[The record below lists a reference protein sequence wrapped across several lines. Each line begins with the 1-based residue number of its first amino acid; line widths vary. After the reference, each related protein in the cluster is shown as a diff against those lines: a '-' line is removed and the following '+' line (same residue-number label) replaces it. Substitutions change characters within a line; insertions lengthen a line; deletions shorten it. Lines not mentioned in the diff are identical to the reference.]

1 MTRIGFIGLGNMGG
15 PMAANL
21 ARAGHTVQVFDLVAE
36 SLTRAIEAGCIAAG
50 DAREAVSGCELVISM
65 LPAGEHVR
73 SLWLGESAGER
84 GGQDLLAA
92 LPHGALVIDCSTID
106 VASARQVGAA
116 AQARGI
122 RFLDA
127 PVSGGVAGAAAGTLT
142 FIVGGEQADF
152 EAAKPV
158 LACMGQNLFH
168 AGALGAGQIA
178 KMCNN
183 MLLAIH
189 MAGTAEA
196 LALGVKEGLDPGV
209 LSTIMG
215 KSSGNNWSL
224 ERYNPW
230 PGVMENV
237 PASRNYQGG
246 LHDPVDGQRLRIGH
260 GPGRACPQ
268 RRADGGAGAQPVQP
282 ARHQGAGGP
291 GFFQHR
297 RTLSGQDRAGLRA
310 AIYLFTR

>member
-21 ARAGHTVQVFDLVAE
+21 ARAGHTVQVFDLVAQNIE
-36 SLTRAIEAGCIAAG
+36 RAIAAGCIAAG
-50 DAREAVSGCELVISM
+50 DAREAVTGCEVVISM

-73 SLWLGESAGER
+73 DLWLGESAGER

-92 LPHGALVIDCSTID
+92 LPVSALVIDCSTID
-106 VASARQVGAA
+106 VESVRQVGEAA
-116 AQARGI
+116 RARGL
-122 RFLDA
+122 RFIDA

-142 FIVGGEQADF
+142 FIVGGDAADF
-152 EAAKPV
+152 EVAKPL

-168 AGALGAGQIA
+168 AGTLGAGQIA

-196 LALGVKEGLDPGV
+196 LALGVKEGLDPAV

-237 PASRNYQGG
+237 PAARNYQGG
-246 LHDPVDGQRLRIGH
+246 FMTRLMVKDLGLAMALAEHARSAVPMGALARNLFNLHAAQGH
-260 GPGRACPQ
+260 GSR
-268 RRADGGAGAQPVQP
+268 DFSSIVELYLDKEDP
-282 ARHQGAGGP
+282 A
-291 GFFQHR
+291 
-297 RTLSGQDRAGLRA
+297 
-310 AIYLFTR
+310 

>member
-21 ARAGHTVQVFDLVAE
+21 ARAGHAVRVFDLMPESVAK
-36 SLTRAIEAGCIAAG
+36 AIAAGCIAAG
-50 DAREAVSGCELVISM
+50 DAREAVTGCDLAISM

-73 SLWLGESAGER
+73 GLWLAEG
-84 GGQDLLAA
+84 GGQDLLGA
-92 LPHGALVIDCSTID
+92 LPAGAQVIDCSTID
-106 VASARQVGAA
+106 VASARAVGDAA
-116 AQARGI
+116 KARGI

-127 PVSGGVAGAAAGTLT
+127 PVSGGVTGAAAGTLT
-142 FIVGGEQADF
+142 FIVGGESADF
-152 EAAKPV
+152 EAARPI

-196 LALGVKEGLDPGV
+196 LALGVKEGLDPAV

-230 PGVMENV
+230 PGVMENA
-237 PASRNYQGG
+237 PASRGYEGG
-246 LHDPVDGQRLRIGH
+246 FMTRLMVKDLGLAMALAEHAHSAVPMGALARNLFNLHASQSRESKDFSSILELYLDKSQ
-260 GPGRACPQ
+260 
-268 RRADGGAGAQPVQP
+268 DKSGAM
-282 ARHQGAGGP
+282 
-291 GFFQHR
+291 
-297 RTLSGQDRAGLRA
+297 
-310 AIYLFTR
+310 

>member
-21 ARAGHTVQVFDLVAE
+21 AKAGHRVQVFDLVAE
-36 SLTRAIEAGCIAAG
+36 NIDHAIAAGCIAAG
-50 DAREAVSGCELVISM
+50 DAREAVIGCEVVISM

-73 SLWLGESAGER
+73 ALWLGESDGER
-84 GGQDLLAA
+84 GGQDLLAT
-92 LPHGALVIDCSTID
+92 LPVGGLVIDCSTID
-106 VASARQVGAA
+106 VDSARQVGEAA
-116 AQARGI
+116 CARGL
-122 RFLDA
+122 RFIDA

-142 FIVGGEQADF
+142 FIVGGDAVDF
-152 EAAKPV
+152 EAAKPL

-168 AGALGAGQIA
+168 AGSLGAGQIA

-196 LALGVKEGLDPGV
+196 LALGVKEGLDPAV

-237 PASRNYQGG
+237 PAARNYQGG
-246 LHDPVDGQRLRIGH
+246 FMTRLMVKDLGLAMALAEHGHSAVPMGALARNLFNLHAAQGQGSRDFSSIVELYLDKQDP
-260 GPGRACPQ
+260 A
-268 RRADGGAGAQPVQP
+268 
-282 ARHQGAGGP
+282 
-291 GFFQHR
+291 
-297 RTLSGQDRAGLRA
+297 
-310 AIYLFTR
+310 

>member
-21 ARAGHTVQVFDLVAE
+21 ARAGHAVRVFDLMPESVAK
-36 SLTRAIEAGCIAAG
+36 AIAAGCIAAG
-50 DAREAVSGCELVISM
+50 DAREAVTGCDLAISM

-73 SLWLGESAGER
+73 GLWLAEG
-84 GGQDLLAA
+84 GGQDLLGA
-92 LPHGALVIDCSTID
+92 LPAGAQVIDCSTID
-106 VASARQVGAA
+106 VASAHAVGDAA
-116 AQARGI
+116 KARGI

-127 PVSGGVAGAAAGTLT
+127 PVSGGVTGAAAGTLT
-142 FIVGGEQADF
+142 FIVGGESADF
-152 EAAKPV
+152 EAARPI

-230 PGVMENV
+230 PGVMENA
-237 PASRNYQGG
+237 PASRGYEGG
-246 LHDPVDGQRLRIGH
+246 FMTRLMVKDLGLAMALAEHAHSAVPMGALARNLFNLHASQSRESKDFSSILELYLDKSQ
-260 GPGRACPQ
+260 
-268 RRADGGAGAQPVQP
+268 DKSGAM
-282 ARHQGAGGP
+282 
-291 GFFQHR
+291 
-297 RTLSGQDRAGLRA
+297 
-310 AIYLFTR
+310 

>member
-21 ARAGHTVQVFDLVAE
+21 ARAGHRVQVFDLVAQNIE
-36 SLTRAIEAGCIAAG
+36 RAIAAGCIATG
-50 DAREAVSGCELVISM
+50 DARDAATGCEVVISM

-73 SLWLGESAGER
+73 DLWLGESAGER

-92 LPHGALVIDCSTID
+92 LPVGALVIDCSTID
-106 VASARQVGAA
+106 VDSARQVGEAA
-116 AQARGI
+116 RARGL
-122 RFLDA
+122 RFIDA

-142 FIVGGEQADF
+142 FIVGGDGADF
-152 EAAKPV
+152 ESAKPL

-196 LALGVKEGLDPGV
+196 LALGVKEGLDPAV

-237 PASRNYQGG
+237 PAARNYQGG
-246 LHDPVDGQRLRIGH
+246 FMTRLMVKDLGLAMALAEHAHSAVPMGALARNLFNLHAAQGQGSRDFSSIVELYLDKQ
-260 GPGRACPQ
+260 GPA
-268 RRADGGAGAQPVQP
+268 
-282 ARHQGAGGP
+282 
-291 GFFQHR
+291 
-297 RTLSGQDRAGLRA
+297 
-310 AIYLFTR
+310 

>member
-1 MTRIGFIGLGNMGG
+1 
-15 PMAANL
+15 MAANL
-21 ARAGHTVQVFDLVAE
+21 ARAGHGVRVFDLMPESVAK
-36 SLTRAIEAGCIAAG
+36 AIAAGCIAAG
-50 DAREAVSGCELVISM
+50 DASEAVADCDVVISM

-73 SLWLGESAGER
+73 ALWLGESAGER

-92 LPHGALVIDCSTID
+92 LPAGALVIDCSTID
-106 VASARQVGAA
+106 VASARQVGEAA
-116 AQARGI
+116 RARGI
-122 RFLDA
+122 RFIDA

-142 FIVGGEQADF
+142 FIVGGELADF
-152 EAAKPV
+152 EAARPI
-158 LACMGQNLFH
+158 LAHMGQNLFH

-196 LALGVKEGLDPGV
+196 LALGVKEGLDPSV

-237 PASRNYQGG
+237 PAARNYQGA
-246 LHDPVDGQRLRIGH
+246 L
-260 GPGRACPQ
+260 
-268 RRADGGAGAQPVQP
+268 
-282 ARHQGAGGP
+282 
-291 GFFQHR
+291 
-297 RTLSGQDRAGLRA
+297 
-310 AIYLFTR
+310 

>member
-21 ARAGHTVQVFDLVAE
+21 AKAGHGVQVFDLVPD
-36 SLTRAIEAGCIAAG
+36 SLTKAVAAGCIAAG
-50 DAREAVSGCELVISM
+50 DAREAVTGCELVISM

-73 SLWLGESAGER
+73 GLWLGED
-84 GGQDLLAA
+84 GGQDLLGA
-92 LPHGALVIDCSTID
+92 LPAGALVIDCSTID
-106 VASARQVGAA
+106 VASARRVGEAA
-116 AQARGI
+116 RARGI
-122 RFLDA
+122 RFIDA
-127 PVSGGVAGAAAGTLT
+127 PVSGGVAGAVAGSLT
-142 FIVGGEQADF
+142 FIVGGEAADF
-152 EAAKPV
+152 EAARPV
-158 LACMGQNLFH
+158 LAQMGKNLLH

-196 LALGVKEGLDPGV
+196 LALGVKEGLDPAV
-209 LSTIMG
+209 LSAIMG

-237 PASRNYQGG
+237 PAARGYQGG
-246 LHDPVDGQRLRIGH
+246 FMTRLMVKDLGLAMALAEHAHSAVPMGALARNLFNLHANKDEGGRDFSSILELYLSKA
-260 GPGRACPQ
+260 PGEE
-268 RRADGGAGAQPVQP
+268 
-282 ARHQGAGGP
+282 
-291 GFFQHR
+291 
-297 RTLSGQDRAGLRA
+297 
-310 AIYLFTR
+310 

>member
-21 ARAGHTVQVFDLVAE
+21 ARAGHAVRVFDLMPESVAK
-36 SLTRAIEAGCIAAG
+36 AIAAGCIAAG
-50 DAREAVSGCELVISM
+50 DAREAVTGCDLAISM

-73 SLWLGESAGER
+73 GLWLAEG
-84 GGQDLLAA
+84 GGQDLLGA
-92 LPHGALVIDCSTID
+92 LPAGAQVIDCSTID
-106 VASARQVGAA
+106 VASARAVGDAA
-116 AQARGI
+116 KARGI

-127 PVSGGVAGAAAGTLT
+127 PVSGGVTGAAAGTLT
-142 FIVGGEQADF
+142 FIVGGESADF
-152 EAAKPV
+152 EAARPI

-230 PGVMENV
+230 PGVMENA
-237 PASRNYQGG
+237 PASRGYEGG
-246 LHDPVDGQRLRIGH
+246 FMTRLMVKDLGLAMALAEHAHSAVPMGALARNLFNLHASQSRESKDFSSILELYLDKSQ
-260 GPGRACPQ
+260 
-268 RRADGGAGAQPVQP
+268 DKSGAM
-282 ARHQGAGGP
+282 
-291 GFFQHR
+291 
-297 RTLSGQDRAGLRA
+297 
-310 AIYLFTR
+310 

>member
-21 ARAGHTVQVFDLVAE
+21 ARAGHAVRVFDLMPESVAK
-36 SLTRAIEAGCIAAG
+36 AIAAGCIAAG
-50 DAREAVSGCELVISM
+50 DAREAVTGCDLAISM
-65 LPAGEHVR
+65 LPAGDHVR
-73 SLWLGESAGER
+73 GLWLSEG
-84 GGQDLLAA
+84 GGQDLLGA
-92 LPHGALVIDCSTID
+92 LPTGALVIDCSTID
-106 VASARQVGAA
+106 VASARAVGDAA
-116 AQARGI
+116 KARGI

-127 PVSGGVAGAAAGTLT
+127 PVSGGVTGAAAGTLT
-142 FIVGGEQADF
+142 FIVGGESADF
-152 EAAKPV
+152 EAARPI

-196 LALGVKEGLDPGV
+196 LALGVKEGLDPVV

-230 PGVMENV
+230 PGVMENA
-237 PASRNYQGG
+237 PASRGYEGGFMTRLMVKDLGLAMALAEHAHSAVPMGALARNLFNLHASQGRESKDFSSI
-246 LHDPVDGQRLRIGH
+246 LELYLDKSQDKS
-260 GPGRACPQ
+260 
-268 RRADGGAGAQPVQP
+268 GAM
-282 ARHQGAGGP
+282 
-291 GFFQHR
+291 
-297 RTLSGQDRAGLRA
+297 
-310 AIYLFTR
+310 

>member
-21 ARAGHTVQVFDLVAE
+21 ARAGHGVRVFDLMPESVAK
-36 SLTRAIEAGCIAAG
+36 AIAAGCIAAG
-50 DAREAVSGCELVISM
+50 DARETVADCDVVISM

-73 SLWLGESAGER
+73 GLWLGESA
-84 GGQDLLAA
+84 GQDLLAA
-92 LPHGALVIDCSTID
+92 LPAGALVIDCSTID
-106 VASARQVGAA
+106 VASARQVGEAA
-116 AQARGI
+116 RARGI
-122 RFLDA
+122 RFIDA

-142 FIVGGEQADF
+142 FIVGGELADF

-230 PGVMENV
+230 PGVMANV
-237 PASRNYQGG
+237 PAARNYQGG
-246 LHDPVDGQRLRIGH
+246 FMTRLMVKDLGLAMALAEHAHSAVPMGALARNLFNLHASQGQESKDFSSIVELYLDKTQDPSQ
-260 GPGRACPQ
+260 
-268 RRADGGAGAQPVQP
+268 AG
-282 ARHQGAGGP
+282 
-291 GFFQHR
+291 
-297 RTLSGQDRAGLRA
+297 
-310 AIYLFTR
+310 

>member
-21 ARAGHTVQVFDLVAE
+21 AKAGHGVQVFDLMPE
-36 SLTRAIEAGCIAAG
+36 SVSRAIAAGCIAAG
-50 DAREAVSGCELVISM
+50 DAREAVSGCDVVISM

-73 SLWLGESAGER
+73 GLWLAE
-84 GGQDLLAA
+84 GGGHDLLGA
-92 LPHGALVIDCSTID
+92 LPAGALVIDCSTID
-106 VASARQVGAA
+106 VASARLVGEAA
-116 AQARGI
+116 KARGI
-122 RFLDA
+122 RFIDA
-127 PVSGGVAGAAAGTLT
+127 PVSGGVTGAMAGTLT
-142 FIVGGEQADF
+142 FIVGGESADF
-152 EAAKPV
+152 EAARPV
-158 LACMGQNLFH
+158 LALMGQNLFH

-196 LALGVKEGLDPGV
+196 LALGVKEGLDPAV

-237 PASRNYQGG
+237 PAARGYQGG
-246 LHDPVDGQRLRIGH
+246 FMTRLMVKDLGLAMVLAEHAHSAVPLGALARNLFNLHASKDE
-260 GPGRACPQ
+260 
-268 RRADGGAGAQPVQP
+268 GA
-282 ARHQGAGGP
+282 RDFSSILELYLSKTQGEE
-291 GFFQHR
+291 
-297 RTLSGQDRAGLRA
+297 
-310 AIYLFTR
+310 

>member
-1 MTRIGFIGLGNMGG
+1 
-15 PMAANL
+15 MAANL
-21 ARAGHTVQVFDLVAE
+21 ARAGHRVQVFDLVAQNIE
-36 SLTRAIEAGCIAAG
+36 RAIAAGCIAAG
-50 DAREAVSGCELVISM
+50 DAREAVAGCEVVISM

-73 SLWLGESAGER
+73 DLWLSE
-84 GGQDLLAA
+84 GQDLLAA
-92 LPHGALVIDCSTID
+92 LPVGALVIDCSTID
-106 VASARQVGAA
+106 VDSARQVGEAA
-116 AQARGI
+116 RARGL
-122 RFLDA
+122 RFIDA

-142 FIVGGEQADF
+142 FIVGGDAADF
-152 EAAKPV
+152 EAAKPL

-196 LALGVKEGLDPGV
+196 LALGVKEGLDPAV

-237 PASRNYQGG
+237 PAARNYQGG
-246 LHDPVDGQRLRIGH
+246 FMTRLMVKDLGLAMALAEHGHSTVPMGALARNLFNLHAAQGQGSRDFSSIVELYLDKQDP
-260 GPGRACPQ
+260 A
-268 RRADGGAGAQPVQP
+268 
-282 ARHQGAGGP
+282 
-291 GFFQHR
+291 
-297 RTLSGQDRAGLRA
+297 
-310 AIYLFTR
+310 

>member
-21 ARAGHTVQVFDLVAE
+21 ARAGHAVRVFDLMPESVAK
-36 SLTRAIEAGCIAAG
+36 AIAAGCIAAG
-50 DAREAVSGCELVISM
+50 DAREAVTGCDLAISM

-73 SLWLGESAGER
+73 GLWLAEG
-84 GGQDLLAA
+84 GGQDLLGA
-92 LPHGALVIDCSTID
+92 LPAGAQVIDCSTID
-106 VASARQVGAA
+106 VASARAVGDAA
-116 AQARGI
+116 KARGI

-127 PVSGGVAGAAAGTLT
+127 PVSGGVTGAAAGTLT
-142 FIVGGEQADF
+142 FIVGGESADF
-152 EAAKPV
+152 EAARPI

-230 PGVMENV
+230 PGVMENA
-237 PASRNYQGG
+237 PASRGYEGG
-246 LHDPVDGQRLRIGH
+246 FMTRLMVKDLGLAMALAEHAHSAVPMGALARNLFNLHASQSRESKDFSSILDLYLDKSQ
-260 GPGRACPQ
+260 
-268 RRADGGAGAQPVQP
+268 DKSGAM
-282 ARHQGAGGP
+282 
-291 GFFQHR
+291 
-297 RTLSGQDRAGLRA
+297 
-310 AIYLFTR
+310 

>member
-1 MTRIGFIGLGNMGG
+1 MTSIGFIGLGNMGG

-21 ARAGHTVQVFDLVAE
+21 ARAGHGVRVFDLMPESVAK
-36 SLTRAIEAGCIAAG
+36 AIAAGCIAAG
-50 DAREAVSGCELVISM
+50 DARETVADCDVVISM

-73 SLWLGESAGER
+73 GLWLGESAGER

-92 LPHGALVIDCSTID
+92 LPAGALVIDCSTID
-106 VASARQVGAA
+106 VASARQVGEVAR
-116 AQARGI
+116 ARGI
-122 RFLDA
+122 RFIDA

-142 FIVGGEQADF
+142 FIVGGELADF

-196 LALGVKEGLDPGV
+196 LALGVKEGLDPSV

-237 PASRNYQGG
+237 PASRHYQGG
-246 LHDPVDGQRLRIGH
+246 FMTRLMVKDLGLAMALAEHAHSAVPMGALARNLFNLHASQGQESKDFSSIVELYLDKTRDPSQ
-260 GPGRACPQ
+260 
-268 RRADGGAGAQPVQP
+268 AG
-282 ARHQGAGGP
+282 
-291 GFFQHR
+291 
-297 RTLSGQDRAGLRA
+297 
-310 AIYLFTR
+310 

>member
-1 MTRIGFIGLGNMGG
+1 
-15 PMAANL
+15 
-21 ARAGHTVQVFDLVAE
+21 
-36 SLTRAIEAGCIAAG
+36 
-50 DAREAVSGCELVISM
+50 M
-65 LPAGEHVR
+65 LPAGDHVR
-73 SLWLGESAGER
+73 GLWLSEG
-84 GGQDLLAA
+84 GGQDLLGA
-92 LPHGALVIDCSTID
+92 LPAGALVIDCSTID
-106 VASARQVGAA
+106 VASARAVGAA
-116 AQARGI
+116 AKTRGI

-142 FIVGGEQADF
+142 FIVGGESADF
-152 EAAKPV
+152 EAAKPI
-158 LACMGQNLFH
+158 LASMGQNLFH

-230 PGVMENV
+230 PGVMENA
-237 PASRNYQGG
+237 PASRGYEGGFMTRLMVKDLGLAMALAEHAHSAVPMGALARNLFNLHASQGQESKDFSSILALYLG
-246 LHDPVDGQRLRIGH
+246 K
-260 GPGRACPQ
+260 
-268 RRADGGAGAQPVQP
+268 AQ
-282 ARHQGAGGP
+282 GEK
-291 GFFQHR
+291 
-297 RTLSGQDRAGLRA
+297 
-310 AIYLFTR
+310 

>member
-21 ARAGHTVQVFDLVAE
+21 AKAGHRVQVFDLVAQSVE
-36 SLTRAIEAGCIAAG
+36 RAIAAGCIAAG
-50 DAREAVSGCELVISM
+50 DAREAVTGCEVVISM
-65 LPAGEHVR
+65 LPAGEHVCA
-73 SLWLGESAGER
+73 LWLGESDGER
-84 GGQDLLAA
+84 GGQDLLAT
-92 LPHGALVIDCSTID
+92 LPVGTLVIDCSTID
-106 VASARQVGAA
+106 VDSARQVGEAA
-116 AQARGI
+116 RARGLHFI
-122 RFLDA
+122 DA

-142 FIVGGEQADF
+142 FIVGGDAADF
-152 EAAKPV
+152 EAVKPL

-168 AGALGAGQIA
+168 AGVLGAGQIA

-196 LALGVKEGLDPGV
+196 LALGVKQGLDPAV

-237 PASRNYQGG
+237 PAARNYQGG
-246 LHDPVDGQRLRIGH
+246 FMTRLMVKDLGLAMVLAEHGHSAVPMGALARNLFNLHAAQGQGSRDFSSIVELYLDKQDP
-260 GPGRACPQ
+260 A
-268 RRADGGAGAQPVQP
+268 
-282 ARHQGAGGP
+282 
-291 GFFQHR
+291 
-297 RTLSGQDRAGLRA
+297 
-310 AIYLFTR
+310 

>member
-21 ARAGHTVQVFDLVAE
+21 ARAGHRVQVFDLVAQNIE
-36 SLTRAIEAGCIAAG
+36 CAIAAGCIATG
-50 DAREAVSGCELVISM
+50 DAREAVTGCEVVISM

-73 SLWLGESAGER
+73 DLWLSE
-84 GGQDLLAA
+84 GQDLLAA
-92 LPHGALVIDCSTID
+92 LPVGALVIDCSTID
-106 VASARQVGAA
+106 VESVRQVGEAA
-116 AQARGI
+116 RARGL
-122 RFLDA
+122 RFIDA

-142 FIVGGEQADF
+142 FIVGGDAADF
-152 EAAKPV
+152 EAAKPL

-168 AGALGAGQIA
+168 AGTLGAGQIA

-196 LALGVKEGLDPGV
+196 LALGVKEGLDPAV

-237 PASRNYQGG
+237 PAARNYQGG
-246 LHDPVDGQRLRIGH
+246 FMTRLMVKDLGLAMALAEHGH
-260 GPGRACPQ
+260 SAVPM
-268 RRADGGAGAQPVQP
+268 GA
-282 ARHQGAGGP
+282 
-291 GFFQHR
+291 
-297 RTLSGQDRAGLRA
+297 L
-310 AIYLFTR
+310 

>member
-21 ARAGHTVQVFDLVAE
+21 ARAGHAVRVFDLMPESVAK
-36 SLTRAIEAGCIAAG
+36 AIAAGCIAAG
-50 DAREAVSGCELVISM
+50 DAREAVTGCDLAISM

-73 SLWLGESAGER
+73 GLWLSEG
-84 GGQDLLAA
+84 GGQDLLGA
-92 LPHGALVIDCSTID
+92 LPTGALVIDCSTID
-106 VASARQVGAA
+106 VASARAVGDAA
-116 AQARGI
+116 KARGI

-127 PVSGGVAGAAAGTLT
+127 PVSGGVTGAAAGTLT
-142 FIVGGEQADF
+142 FIVGGESADF
-152 EAAKPV
+152 EAARPI

-230 PGVMENV
+230 PGVMENA
-237 PASRNYQGG
+237 PASRGYEGGFMTRLMVKDLGLAMALAEHAHSAVPMGALARNLFNLHASQGRESKDFSSI
-246 LHDPVDGQRLRIGH
+246 LELYLDKSQDKS
-260 GPGRACPQ
+260 
-268 RRADGGAGAQPVQP
+268 GAM
-282 ARHQGAGGP
+282 
-291 GFFQHR
+291 
-297 RTLSGQDRAGLRA
+297 
-310 AIYLFTR
+310 

>member
-21 ARAGHTVQVFDLVAE
+21 ARAGHRVQVFDLVAQNIE
-36 SLTRAIEAGCIAAG
+36 RAIAAGCIAVG
-50 DAREAVSGCELVISM
+50 DARQAVTGCEVVISM

-73 SLWLGESAGER
+73 DLWLSE
-84 GGQDLLAA
+84 GQDLLAA
-92 LPHGALVIDCSTID
+92 LPVGALVIDCSTID
-106 VASARQVGAA
+106 VDSARQVGEAA
-116 AQARGI
+116 RARGLCFI
-122 RFLDA
+122 DA

-142 FIVGGEQADF
+142 FIVGGDAADF
-152 EAAKPV
+152 EAAKPL

-196 LALGVKEGLDPGV
+196 LALGVKEGLDPAV

-237 PASRNYQGG
+237 PAARNYQGG
-246 LHDPVDGQRLRIGH
+246 FMTRLMVKDLELAMALAEHGQSAVPMGALARNLFNLHAAQGQGSRDFSSIVELYLDKQDP
-260 GPGRACPQ
+260 A
-268 RRADGGAGAQPVQP
+268 
-282 ARHQGAGGP
+282 
-291 GFFQHR
+291 
-297 RTLSGQDRAGLRA
+297 
-310 AIYLFTR
+310 

>member
-1 MTRIGFIGLGNMGG
+1 MTKIGFIGLGNMGG

-21 ARAGHTVQVFDLVAE
+21 VKAGHTVQVFDLVAQSVE
-36 SLTRAIEAGCIAAG
+36 RAIAAGCIAAG
-50 DAREAVSGCELVISM
+50 DARRAATGCDVVISM
-65 LPAGEHVR
+65 LPAGEHAR
-73 SLWLGESAGER
+73 SLWLGESDGER

-92 LPHGALVIDCSTID
+92 LPVGVLVIDCSTID
-106 VASARQVGAA
+106 VASARQVGNAA
-116 AQARGI
+116 RARGL
-122 RFLDA
+122 RFIDA

-142 FIVGGEQADF
+142 FIVGGDAADF
-152 EAAKPV
+152 EVAKPL

-168 AGALGAGQIA
+168 AGTLGAGQIA

-196 LALGVKEGLDPGV
+196 LALGVKEGLDPAV

-237 PASRNYQGG
+237 PAARNYQGG
-246 LHDPVDGQRLRIGH
+246 FMTRLMVKDLGLAMALAEHAHSAVPMGALARNLFNLHAAQGEGDLDFSSIVRL
-260 GPGRACPQ
+260 
-268 RRADGGAGAQPVQP
+268 
-282 ARHQGAGGP
+282 
-291 GFFQHR
+291 
-297 RTLSGQDRAGLRA
+297 
-310 AIYLFTR
+310 YLEKG

>member
-21 ARAGHTVQVFDLVAE
+21 AKAGHTVQVFDLVAE
-36 SLTRAIEAGCIAAG
+36 NIERAITAGCIAVG
-50 DAREAVSGCELVISM
+50 DAREAMTDCEVVISM

-73 SLWLGESAGER
+73 ALWLGESDGER

-92 LPHGALVIDCSTID
+92 LPEGALVIDCSTID
-106 VASARQVGAA
+106 VDSARQVGEAA
-116 AQARGI
+116 RARGL
-122 RFLDA
+122 RFIDA

-142 FIVGGEQADF
+142 FIVGGDAADF
-152 EAAKPV
+152 EAAKPL
-158 LACMGQNLFH
+158 LASMGQNLFH
-168 AGALGAGQIA
+168 AGTLGAGQIA

-196 LALGVKEGLDPGV
+196 LALGVKEGLDPAV
-209 LSTIMG
+209 LSSIMG

-237 PASRNYQGG
+237 PAARHYQGG
-246 LHDPVDGQRLRIGH
+246 FMTCLMVKDLGLAMALAEHGQSAVPMGALARNLFNLHAARGQGSRDFSSIVELYRDKADP
-260 GPGRACPQ
+260 A
-268 RRADGGAGAQPVQP
+268 
-282 ARHQGAGGP
+282 
-291 GFFQHR
+291 
-297 RTLSGQDRAGLRA
+297 
-310 AIYLFTR
+310 

>member
-21 ARAGHTVQVFDLVAE
+21 ARAGHAVQVFDLMPESVAK
-36 SLTRAIEAGCIAAG
+36 AITAGCIAAG
-50 DAREAVSGCELVISM
+50 DAREAVSGCEVVISM

-73 SLWLGESAGER
+73 GLWLGESAGESA
-84 GGQDLLAA
+84 GQDLLGA
-92 LPHGALVIDCSTID
+92 LPAGTLVIDCSTID
-106 VASARQVGAA
+106 VGSARLVGEAA
-116 AQARGI
+116 RARGL
-122 RFLDA
+122 RFIDA

-142 FIVGGEQADF
+142 FIVGGEPAEF
-152 EAAKPV
+152 EAAKPI
-158 LACMGQNLFH
+158 LAHMGQNLLH

-196 LALGVKEGLDPGV
+196 LALGVKEGLDPAV

-237 PASRNYQGG
+237 PAARGYQGG
-246 LHDPVDGQRLRIGH
+246 FMTRLMVKDLGLAMALAEHAHSAVPLGALARNLFNLHASQGQGGKDFSSILELYLGKA
-260 GPGRACPQ
+260 PGEK
-268 RRADGGAGAQPVQP
+268 
-282 ARHQGAGGP
+282 
-291 GFFQHR
+291 
-297 RTLSGQDRAGLRA
+297 
-310 AIYLFTR
+310 

>member
-21 ARAGHTVQVFDLVAE
+21 ARAGHGVRVFDLMPESVAK
-36 SLTRAIEAGCIAAG
+36 AITAGCIAAG
-50 DAREAVSGCELVISM
+50 NAREAVADCEVVISM

-73 SLWLGESAGER
+73 ALWLAGN

-92 LPHGALVIDCSTID
+92 LPAGALVIDCSTID
-106 VASARQVGAA
+106 VASARQVGEAA
-116 AQARGI
+116 KARGI
-122 RFLDA
+122 RFVDA
-127 PVSGGVAGAAAGTLT
+127 PVSGGVAGASAGTLT
-142 FIVGGEQADF
+142 FIVGGELADF
-152 EAAKPV
+152 EVASPI
-158 LACMGQNLFH
+158 LAHMGQNLFH

-196 LALGVKEGLDPGV
+196 LALGVKEGLDPSV
-209 LSTIMG
+209 LSSIMG

-237 PASRNYQGG
+237 PAARNYQGG
-246 LHDPVDGQRLRIGH
+246 FMTRLMVKDLGLAMALAEHAHSAVPMGALARNLFNLHVSQGQESKDFSSIVELYLDKMRD
-260 GPGRACPQ
+260 Q
-268 RRADGGAGAQPVQP
+268 SKAG
-282 ARHQGAGGP
+282 
-291 GFFQHR
+291 
-297 RTLSGQDRAGLRA
+297 
-310 AIYLFTR
+310 

>member
-15 PMAANL
+15 PMAAKL
-21 ARAGHTVQVFDLVAE
+21 ARAGHTVQVFDLVAQNIE
-36 SLTRAIEAGCIAAG
+36 RAIADGCIAAG
-50 DAREAVSGCELVISM
+50 DAREAVTGCEVVISM

-73 SLWLGESAGER
+73 ALWLGESAGER
-84 GGQDLLAA
+84 GGLDLLAA
-92 LPHGALVIDCSTID
+92 LPVGALVIDCSTID
-106 VASARQVGAA
+106 VDSARQVGNVAR
-116 AQARGI
+116 ARGL
-122 RFLDA
+122 RFIDA

-142 FIVGGEQADF
+142 FIVGGDAADF
-152 EAAKPV
+152 EAAKPL

-196 LALGVKEGLDPGV
+196 LALGVKEGLDPAV

-237 PASRNYQGG
+237 PAARNYQGG
-246 LHDPVDGQRLRIGH
+246 FMTRLMVKDLGLAMALAEHAHSAVPMGALARNLFNLHAAQGQGSRDFSSIVELYLDKQ
-260 GPGRACPQ
+260 GPA
-268 RRADGGAGAQPVQP
+268 
-282 ARHQGAGGP
+282 
-291 GFFQHR
+291 
-297 RTLSGQDRAGLRA
+297 
-310 AIYLFTR
+310 

>member
-21 ARAGHTVQVFDLVAE
+21 ARAGHRVQVFDLVAQNIE
-36 SLTRAIEAGCIAAG
+36 RAIAAGCIAAE
-50 DAREAVSGCELVISM
+50 DAREAVTGCEVVISM

-73 SLWLGESAGER
+73 ALWLSEGL
-84 GGQDLLAA
+84 DLLAA
-92 LPHGALVIDCSTID
+92 LPVGALVIDCSTID
-106 VASARQVGAA
+106 VDSARQVGEAA
-116 AQARGI
+116 RARGL
-122 RFLDA
+122 RFIDA

-142 FIVGGEQADF
+142 FIVGGDAADF
-152 EAAKPV
+152 EAAKAL

-168 AGALGAGQIA
+168 AGTLGAGQIA

-196 LALGVKEGLDPGV
+196 LALGVKEGLDPAV

-237 PASRNYQGG
+237 PAARNYQGG
-246 LHDPVDGQRLRIGH
+246 FMTRLMVKDLGLAMTLAEHGHSAVPMGALARNLFNLHAAQGQGGRDFSSIVELYLDKQDP
-260 GPGRACPQ
+260 A
-268 RRADGGAGAQPVQP
+268 
-282 ARHQGAGGP
+282 
-291 GFFQHR
+291 
-297 RTLSGQDRAGLRA
+297 
-310 AIYLFTR
+310 

>member
-21 ARAGHTVQVFDLVAE
+21 ARAGHAVRVFDLMPESVAK
-36 SLTRAIEAGCIAAG
+36 AIAAGCITAG
-50 DAREAVSGCELVISM
+50 DAREAVTGCDLAISM

-73 SLWLGESAGER
+73 GLWLAEG
-84 GGQDLLAA
+84 GGQDLLGA
-92 LPHGALVIDCSTID
+92 LPAGAQVIDCSTID
-106 VASARQVGAA
+106 VASARAVGDAA
-116 AQARGI
+116 KARGI

-127 PVSGGVAGAAAGTLT
+127 PVSGGVTGAAAGTLT
-142 FIVGGEQADF
+142 FIVGGESADF
-152 EAAKPV
+152 EAARPI

-230 PGVMENV
+230 PGVMENA
-237 PASRNYQGG
+237 PASRGYEGGFMTRLMVKDLGLVMALAEHAHSAVPMGALARNLFNLHASQGRESKDFSSI
-246 LHDPVDGQRLRIGH
+246 LELYLDKSQNKS
-260 GPGRACPQ
+260 
-268 RRADGGAGAQPVQP
+268 GAM
-282 ARHQGAGGP
+282 
-291 GFFQHR
+291 
-297 RTLSGQDRAGLRA
+297 
-310 AIYLFTR
+310 

>member
-1 MTRIGFIGLGNMGG
+1 
-15 PMAANL
+15 MAANL
-21 ARAGHTVQVFDLVAE
+21 AKAGHSVQVFDLVAQSVE
-36 SLTRAIEAGCIAAG
+36 RAIAAGCIAAR
-50 DAREAVSGCELVISM
+50 DASEAVTGCEVVISM

-73 SLWLGESAGER
+73 ALWLGESDGGR

-92 LPHGALVIDCSTID
+92 LPAGALVIDCSTID
-106 VASARQVGAA
+106 VDSARQVGEAA
-116 AQARGI
+116 RARGL
-122 RFLDA
+122 RFIDA

-142 FIVGGEQADF
+142 FIVGGDGADF
-152 EAAKPV
+152 EAAKPL

-196 LALGVKEGLDPGV
+196 LALGVKEGLDPAV

-237 PASRNYQGG
+237 PAARNYQGG
-246 LHDPVDGQRLRIGH
+246 FMTRLMVKDLGLAMALAEHGHSAVPMGALARNLFNLHAAQGQGSRDFSSIVELYLDKQDP
-260 GPGRACPQ
+260 A
-268 RRADGGAGAQPVQP
+268 
-282 ARHQGAGGP
+282 
-291 GFFQHR
+291 
-297 RTLSGQDRAGLRA
+297 
-310 AIYLFTR
+310 

>member
-21 ARAGHTVQVFDLVAE
+21 ARAGHAVRVFDLMPESVAK
-36 SLTRAIEAGCIAAG
+36 AIAAGCIAAG
-50 DAREAVSGCELVISM
+50 DAREAVTGCDLAISM

-73 SLWLGESAGER
+73 GLWLAEG
-84 GGQDLLAA
+84 GGQDLLGA
-92 LPHGALVIDCSTID
+92 LPARAQVIDCSTID
-106 VASARQVGAA
+106 VASARAVGDAA
-116 AQARGI
+116 KARGI

-127 PVSGGVAGAAAGTLT
+127 PVSGGVTGAAAGTLT
-142 FIVGGEQADF
+142 FIVGGESADF
-152 EAAKPV
+152 EAARPI
-158 LACMGQNLFH
+158 LTCMGQNLFH

-230 PGVMENV
+230 PGVMENT
-237 PASRNYQGG
+237 PASRGYEGGFMTRLMVKDLGLAMALAEHAHSAVPMGALARNLFNLHASQGRESKDFSSI
-246 LHDPVDGQRLRIGH
+246 LELYLDKSQDKS
-260 GPGRACPQ
+260 
-268 RRADGGAGAQPVQP
+268 GAM
-282 ARHQGAGGP
+282 
-291 GFFQHR
+291 
-297 RTLSGQDRAGLRA
+297 
-310 AIYLFTR
+310 

>member
-21 ARAGHTVQVFDLVAE
+21 ARAGHTVQVFDLVAQNIE
-36 SLTRAIEAGCIAAG
+36 RAIAAGCIAAG
-50 DAREAVSGCELVISM
+50 DAREAVTGCEVVISM

-73 SLWLGESAGER
+73 DLWLSE
-84 GGQDLLAA
+84 GQDLLAA
-92 LPHGALVIDCSTID
+92 LPVGALVIDCSTID
-106 VASARQVGAA
+106 VDSARQVGEAA
-116 AQARGI
+116 RARGL
-122 RFLDA
+122 RFIDA

-142 FIVGGEQADF
+142 FIVGGDAADF
-152 EAAKPV
+152 EAAKPL

-196 LALGVKEGLDPGV
+196 LALGVKEGLDPAV

-237 PASRNYQGG
+237 PAARNYQGG
-246 LHDPVDGQRLRIGH
+246 FMTRLMVKDLGLAMALAEHGHSTVPMGALARNLFNLHAAKGQGSRDFSSIVELYLDKQDP
-260 GPGRACPQ
+260 A
-268 RRADGGAGAQPVQP
+268 
-282 ARHQGAGGP
+282 
-291 GFFQHR
+291 
-297 RTLSGQDRAGLRA
+297 
-310 AIYLFTR
+310 